1 MKMEFEEWWKESEGP
16 TPLKSDLSLN
26 TLAVV
31 ELAKKLCRQA
41 FEAGREYEKQ
51 KNNPVEIDGIKK
63 KKCGTIES

>member
-1 MKMEFEEWWKESEGP
+1 MKMEFEKWWKESEGP
-16 TPLKSDLSLN
+16 RPLKSDLSLN

-63 KKCGTIES
+63 

>member
-16 TPLKSDLSLN
+16 RPLKSDLSLN

-51 KNNPVEIDGIKK
+51 KKTIPWKSARLKNERKK
-63 KKCGTIES
+63 NSV